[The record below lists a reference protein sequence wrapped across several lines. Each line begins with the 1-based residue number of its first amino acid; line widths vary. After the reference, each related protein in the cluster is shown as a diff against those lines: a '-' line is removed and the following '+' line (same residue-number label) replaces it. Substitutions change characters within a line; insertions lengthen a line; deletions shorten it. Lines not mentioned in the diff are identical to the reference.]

1 MCSLIIWSA
10 LCRKLP
16 VRLALAPYSGSF
28 ESLCQSIC
36 LKVSLWAP
44 QSKENT
50 KVYANHFLIS
60 QTSTKITWTQSQRL
74 SLKILKSLCL
84 GLLLVHQVGDFGS
97 WNSRSSLDSQS

>member
-1 MCSLIIWSA
+1 MCSLITWSA

-28 ESLCQSIC
+28 KSLCQSLC

-44 QSKENT
+44 QSEEDT
-50 KVYANHFLIS
+50 KVHANHFPIS

-74 SLKILKSLCL
+74 SLKILESLCL
-84 GLLLVHQVGDFGS
+84 GLLLVHQVGYFGS
-97 WNSRSSLDSQS
+97 RNSRSSLGSQS